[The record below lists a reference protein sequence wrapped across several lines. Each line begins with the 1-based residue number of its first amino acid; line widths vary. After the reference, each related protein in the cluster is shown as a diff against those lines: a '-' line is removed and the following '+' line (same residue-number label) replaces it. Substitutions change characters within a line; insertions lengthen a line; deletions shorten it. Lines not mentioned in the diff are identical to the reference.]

1 MTVAAPHT
9 NERCEGESA
18 PIFLVGAPRSGTTML
33 RLMLNSHPRIAIPF
47 ESDFI
52 PKFYRRLEEYGDLG
66 ERQNVS
72 RLLDEIA
79 AQAFV
84 ERGKLIGDKSA
95 VLASNPR
102 NYSQLI
108 SAIYTVYSRS
118 HGKFRWGDKDPD
130 NTLEL
135 DVLWNLFPGCRI
147 VHIVRDGRGASNSL
161 RKMEWGSRN
170 ILKLARDWSWRV
182 TLAHK
187 MGMILGPNY
196 YLEIRYEDLVRS
208 PEAVLRRICEFVGEA
223 FCTEMLTYHQH
234 AGASMPESSMKYHAA
249 SVQAPNPEKTAAWQ
263 REMSAADRALFDE
276 VAGATLAQFGY
287 SRETFRGGWRSSLL
301 RLKYA
306 LINRW

>member
-66 ERQNVS
+66 ERQKVS

-95 VLASNPR
+95 VLASNAR

-135 DVLWNLFPGCRI
+135 DVLWNLFPGCQI

-161 RKMEWGSRN
+161 RKMEWG
-170 ILKLARDWSWRV
+170 
-182 TLAHK
+182 
-187 MGMILGPNY
+187 
-196 YLEIRYEDLVRS
+196 
-208 PEAVLRRICEFVGEA
+208 
-223 FCTEMLTYHQH
+223 
-234 AGASMPESSMKYHAA
+234 
-249 SVQAPNPEKTAAWQ
+249 
-263 REMSAADRALFDE
+263 
-276 VAGATLAQFGY
+276 
-287 SRETFRGGWRSSLL
+287 
-301 RLKYA
+301 
-306 LINRW
+306 